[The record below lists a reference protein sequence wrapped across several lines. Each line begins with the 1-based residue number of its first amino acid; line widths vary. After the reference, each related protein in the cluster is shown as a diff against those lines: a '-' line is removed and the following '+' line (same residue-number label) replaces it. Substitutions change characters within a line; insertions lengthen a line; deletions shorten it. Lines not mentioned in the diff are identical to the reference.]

1 MKISLQ
7 SDIDRVIKNM
17 SAIAKKQVPFAA
29 SQAINDVALDS
40 QRALK
45 IQAEK
50 KLDRPTRA
58 TVNSFRVKRSTKL
71 NLKAEVF
78 ILPWAYEYLKYQIH
92 GGIRRSSGKG
102 TGVPF
107 NARLNKFGNI
117 PGRKKGLVKKKK
129 QFIATI
135 KGVSGVWE
143 RFGRGGKQLKLVIAF
158 EKEVRY
164 SKRFEFTKIVQ
175 GVVKNKFNSH
185 FSKRLSSALKTSF

>member
-92 GGIRRSSGKG
+92 GGVRRASGKG

-143 RFGRGGKQLKLVIAF
+143 RFGRGGKQLKLVVAF